1 MMHLPNPHTE
11 FVFTLGIESYALV
24 AGLILIVGIALW
36 ICLR

>member
-1 MMHLPNPHTE
+1 MMHLPDPHTE

-36 ICLR
+36 MWLR